1 MRGIGNNIVLNTGGA
16 AGIGLAVGLLV
27 TGVLPNAAMAQDA
40 PRTSYAR
47 EFTGIWTN
55 ANLTPVSRPRGVDKL
70 EVSPD
75 EARRI
80 AAASTILGFER
91 DPADYVDRVDPGAPA
106 PKKGSQDFGVKGY
119 NSFWLA
125 TGDSLARVKGTY
137 RTSNIVDPPNG
148 QIPHKDP
155 AAVARKARAGGARF
169 ITGADPYEGPE
180 ALGIAERCLLGFSGA
195 SGPGM
200 FTPIY
205 NNNYQFVLT
214 RDYLMIHPEMVHDAR
229 IIPIYAGPN
238 EARAHRR
245 PDAVKPWLGDSVAWW
260 EGDVLVA
267 ETTNLHPLQ
276 AEQGQIPLSTKGRIT
291 ERFQR
296 WADDEIFYSFTV
308 DDPENYVQPWTVE
321 NSFRPQSRVYEYA
334 CHEGNYA
341 MPGILFGARK
351 LERERAAMNAKTQP
365 NKR

>member
-1 MRGIGNNIVLNTGGA
+1 MHSAKPRLGIDAGYWLGSAGRGAGLIVMCALTSGA
-16 AGIGLAVGLLV
+16 V
-27 TGVLPNAAMAQDA
+27 TAQDA
-40 PRTSYAR
+40 PRTAYPR
-47 EFTGIWTN
+47 EFTGNWTN
-55 ANLTPVSRPRGVDKL
+55 AKLTPVARPRGEERLV
-70 EVSPD
+70 VSEE
-75 EARRI
+75 EAIQI
-80 AAASTILGFER
+80 ASSSGVLGFAR
-91 DPADYVDRVDPGAPA
+91 DESNYVDRIDPNAPA
-106 PKKGSQDFGVKGY
+106 PAKGASDFGVKGY

-148 QIPHKDP
+148 QIPWNP
-155 AAVARKARAGGARF
+155 NRPRPSRPAGGNF
-169 ITGADPYEGPE
+169 ITGAGLYDGPE
-180 ALGIAERCLLGFSGA
+180 YLGIAERCLLAFSGA

-214 RDYLMIHPEMVHDAR
+214 RDHLLIQPEMVHDAR
-229 IIPIYAGPN
+229 IIPIYASAE
-238 EARAHRR
+238 EARANHT
-245 PDAVKPWLGDSVAWW
+245 PDAIKPWMGDTVGWW

-267 ETTNLHPLQ
+267 ESINLHPIQ
-276 AEQGQIPLSTKGRIT
+276 AEQGQIPLSPKGKIT

-308 DDPENYVQPWTVE
+308 DDPQNYTRPWTVE
-321 NSFRPQSRVYEYA
+321 NSFRPQSHMYEYA

-351 LERERAAMNAKTQP
+351 KEREQAMTGAK
-365 NKR
+365 N